1 MKDLFKGIEI
11 AQPVFLRN
19 LLIHPISGPS
29 ENGIEISSL
38 EDILSDSGGEFN
50 ELEPPDINRISFFN
64 NADSPVLMLD
74 GEEVIGSLQNR
85 ILAGSTMVMPRAKT
99 EIPVICAEE
108 GRWESI
114 GSFGTGYC
122 SYPTIRAIL
131 SRRGKK
137 SNGLQKKIWNEI
149 ERKLTVTKTLSTTSS
164 MHDIYNSLDDEV
176 MRYLED
182 FQGLGPD
189 TMGFIGIAGRRI
201 LGCDMFLNN
210 TVYRRFEKKLMR
222 SYALDA
228 IEYRKTSGGR
238 IDVHEFLEGII
249 NSVNKKRLPRNTHHF
264 TIKDN
269 RTAGQGSFADGRVV
283 HLSAFPK

>member
-1 MKDLFKGIEI
+1 MKDLFKNIEI
-11 AQPVFLRN
+11 GQPVFLRN

-38 EDILSDSGGEFN
+38 EDILSDAGCEFN

-85 ILAGSTMVMPRAKT
+85 ILAGSTLAMARVKT

-137 SNGLQKKIWNEI
+137 SNGLQKKIWHEI

-164 MHDIYNSLDDEV
+164 MHDIYNNLEDEV
-176 MRYLED
+176 TRYLED
-182 FQGLGPD
+182 FQGLDPG
-189 TMGFIGIAGRRI
+189 TIGFIGIAGRKI

-210 TVYRRFEKKLMR
+210 AVYRRFEKKLMR

-238 IDVHEFLEGII
+238 IDAHEFLEGII
-249 NSVNKKRLPRNTHHF
+249 NSVNKKKLPRNTHHF
-264 TIKDN
+264 TIKDS
-269 RTAGQGSFADGRVV
+269 RAAGQGSFADGRVV